1 MKRPILPLFE
11 PEVLA
16 AGIRRPDRASQTTAV
31 RHVVFDHV
39 DVQSGRGSAN
49 ELYALMNVVERLHLS
64 KSYMI
69 EALYSRADIDF
80 GYVAEMWSCDD
91 EEAEAAARYLR
102 TVLPAGSTID
112 VILDV
117 DHRFILSSDG
127 RWSDVGEV

>member
-1 MKRPILPLFE
+1 MQRPILPLFE

-39 DVQSGRGSAN
+39 DIQSERGSAN
-49 ELYALMNVVERLHLS
+49 EIYALLNVVEGFELV

-69 EALYSRADIDF
+69 EGLYCRADIDF
-80 GYVAEMWSCDD
+80 GYVAEMCSCDG
-91 EEAEAAARYLR
+91 EEAEAAARYLG
-102 TVLPAGSTID
+102 TLLPAGSTIE

-117 DHRFILSSDG
+117 DHLFILSSDG
-127 RWSDVGEV
+127 HWSDLGKA